1 MSLADWTGVL
11 LTVNKS
17 GSSKNTLPFMATIST
32 DAKYLGVITD
42 SKLSFNKHIDIT
54 CKKANN
60 TLSFLRRN
68 LYHCHRKVKVDA
80 YQTYVRP
87 ILEYAATVWAPY
99 TQRNISKLES
109 IQRRAA
115 RFVMGD
121 FSTYSSV
128 TNMLA
133 NLQCITEG

>member
-1 MSLADWTGVL
+1 M
-11 LTVNKS
+11 
-17 GSSKNTLPFMATIST
+17 
-32 DAKYLGVITD
+32 
-42 SKLSFNKHIDIT
+42 T

-60 TLSFLRRN
+60 ALSFLRRN
-68 LYHCHRKVKVDA
+68 LYHCQRKVKVDA

-109 IQRRAA
+109 IQCRVA

-121 FSTYSSV
+121 FATYSSDS
-128 TNMLA
+128 MLSKGYIA
-133 NLQCITEG
+133 SQKKFIKVGYVVRDRAQFS